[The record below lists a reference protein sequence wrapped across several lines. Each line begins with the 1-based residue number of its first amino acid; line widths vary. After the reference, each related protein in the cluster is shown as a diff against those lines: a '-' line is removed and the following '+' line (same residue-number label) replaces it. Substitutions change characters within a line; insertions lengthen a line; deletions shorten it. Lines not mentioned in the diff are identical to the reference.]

1 MRRKSPPSPGLSCAI
16 CGRYSRRNGTPPTP
30 WAGRMMTWSRPWR
43 WSRSGCWPSGPGRN
57 HFPPMTPSTIPTAA
71 QHFPP
76 GERLHPRRFRFGDPE
91 QLNTKKERKR
101 FPWGRWPFLFCF
113 IKRTL
118 VLIVRQARA
127 FSFSR
132 VLPENFSRVV
142 TATRKKTEI
151 LSTKKGQFG
160 FAGEILRAEM
170 VPAVQ
175 QPPRPGVQVGRS
187 SAPDG
192 LPAAS
197 PPRPGTAFLI
207 LSGAGQAQPRQ
218 ESRFRFSLRRST
230 QAASSPATSPRGP
243 ETAFT
248 VFSDEK

>member
-1 MRRKSPPSPGLSCAI
+1 M
-16 CGRYSRRNGTPPTP
+16 
-30 WAGRMMTWSRPWR
+30 
-43 WSRSGCWPSGPGRN
+43 
-57 HFPPMTPSTIPTAA
+57 
-71 QHFPP
+71 
-76 GERLHPRRFRFGDPE
+76 
-91 QLNTKKERKR
+91 R
-101 FPWGRWPFLFCF
+101 FPWGRWPFLFF
-113 IKRTL
+113 VLLKRTL
-118 VLIVRQARA
+118 VLTVRQARA

-132 VLPENFSRVV
+132 VLPGDFSRVV
-142 TATRKKTEI
+142 TATRKKTKI

-207 LSGAGQAQPRQ
+207 LSGAGQAQLRQ

-230 QAASSPATSPRGP
+230 QVASNPTQRARNRFRIYAQFTHNVRKNGKTGANSKKR
-243 ETAFT
+243 ETQKTA
-248 VFSDEK
+248 

>member
-1 MRRKSPPSPGLSCAI
+1 M
-16 CGRYSRRNGTPPTP
+16 
-30 WAGRMMTWSRPWR
+30 
-43 WSRSGCWPSGPGRN
+43 
-57 HFPPMTPSTIPTAA
+57 
-71 QHFPP
+71 
-76 GERLHPRRFRFGDPE
+76 
-91 QLNTKKERKR
+91 
-101 FPWGRWPFLFCF
+101 
-113 IKRTL
+113 
-118 VLIVRQARA
+118 
-127 FSFSR
+127 
-132 VLPENFSRVV
+132 V

-230 QAASSPATSPRGP
+230 QAASSPATPPRGQ
-243 ETAFT
+243 ETAFGFT
-248 VFSDEK
+248 HNLRTTCVKTAKREQTPKNGKSKKPHEIATFRTWQNANNRRLSSYEPKGRGFESLLARQGFSQESCGSWDFLFSRKAQPPFQNFCHSDFFFQIPGHFSPGIPALPPATAGQNQLSSQG

>member
-1 MRRKSPPSPGLSCAI
+1 M
-16 CGRYSRRNGTPPTP
+16 
-30 WAGRMMTWSRPWR
+30 
-43 WSRSGCWPSGPGRN
+43 
-57 HFPPMTPSTIPTAA
+57 
-71 QHFPP
+71 
-76 GERLHPRRFRFGDPE
+76 
-91 QLNTKKERKR
+91 
-101 FPWGRWPFLFCF
+101 
-113 IKRTL
+113 
-118 VLIVRQARA
+118 
-127 FSFSR
+127 
-132 VLPENFSRVV
+132 V

-207 LSGAGQAQPRQ
+207 LTGAGQAQPRQ
-218 ESRFRFSLRRST
+218 ESRFPFSLRRST
-230 QAASSPATSPRGP
+230 QAASSPATPPRGQ
-243 ETAFT
+243 ETAFGFT
-248 VFSDEK
+248 HNLRTTCVKTAKREQTPKNGKSKKPHEIATFRTWQNANNRRLSSYEPKGRGFESLLARHVKT